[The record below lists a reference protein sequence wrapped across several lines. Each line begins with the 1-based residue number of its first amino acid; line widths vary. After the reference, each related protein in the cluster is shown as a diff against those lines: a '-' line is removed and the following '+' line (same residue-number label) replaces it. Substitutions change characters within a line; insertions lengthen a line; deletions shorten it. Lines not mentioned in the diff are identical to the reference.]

1 MKLSELPVM
10 DFISDIKIQRN
21 GEFDFASKL
30 DTKLFARLVPC
41 NNERA
46 IRVSNENPE
55 ISCVIVTPDN
65 VDIVSENKGC
75 LVSSNPLEALYE
87 IHKFLANLENDV
99 ELKSTIIHPTAKIH
113 SSVVVSETGVVIE
126 RNVII
131 GPNCVIESNVR
142 IREGAKLYQGCHIGC
157 HPFDLNNQVT
167 PNIPLEPIGGV
178 LIEKNAI
185 MLTGAKIA
193 KATFGGNTVVGESV
207 VIDANVFVAHDC
219 YIEKGVKIAAG
230 AFIGGRTVIC
240 QNAYIGPNATLSNGM
255 NIGKNAKISLG
266 AVVIQ
271 NVDEGSEVSGHFAIP
286 HLRWLRFLR
295 RGLN

>member
-1 MKLSELPVM
+1 MKLSALPVM
-10 DFISDIKIQRN
+10 DFNSNIKIHRN

-41 NNERA
+41 NSEQA
-46 IRVSNENPE
+46 IRSSNENPE
-55 ISCVIVTPDN
+55 ISCVIVSPDN
-65 VDIVSENKGC
+65 VDFVGENKGC

-87 IHKFLANLENDV
+87 IHSFLAGLENDV
-99 ELKSTIIHPTAKIH
+99 ESKPTIIHPTAKIH
-113 SSVVVSETGVVIE
+113 SSAVVSETGVVIE
-126 RNVII
+126 QNVII
-131 GPNCVIESNVR
+131 GPHCVIESNVT

-167 PNIPLEPIGGV
+167 PNVPLEPIGGV

-185 MLTGAKIA
+185 MLTGAKVA
-193 KATFGGNTVVGESV
+193 KATFGGNTVIGEF
-207 VIDANVFVAHDC
+207 VILDANVFVAHDC

-230 AFIGGRTVIC
+230 AFIGGRSVIG
-240 QNAYIGPNATLSNGM
+240 QNAYIGPKATLSNGLH
-255 NIGKNAKISLG
+255 IGENAKVTIG

-271 NVDEGSEVSGHFAIP
+271 DVDEGSAVSGHFAVP